1 MTSNGALLDKDT
13 IVSLKFCHINH
24 FQITL
29 DGGRESHN
37 KVKRDNGNKS
47 SFDLILTNIK
57 QLLEF
62 NESASVTL
70 RFNYSKKKLQELH
83 LVKEVCQAIPQE
95 LRGRIRVDL
104 ERIWQT
110 QGVEDIQNTELRPL
124 LEQFAKNGFRLS
136 YGGSFVPCYAE
147 KEHFETIYYNGKV
160 DFCDNYSEEQA
171 RGVIDE
177 TVK

>member
-70 RFNYSKKKLQELH
+70 RFNYSKKKTPGITLGEGGL
-83 LVKEVCQAIPQE
+83 PSDSS
-95 LRGRIRVDL
+95 RVTRKD
-104 ERIWQT
+104 
-110 QGVEDIQNTELRPL
+110 
-124 LEQFAKNGFRLS
+124 S
-136 YGGSFVPCYAE
+136 C
-147 KEHFETIYYNGKV
+147 
-160 DFCDNYSEEQA
+160 
-171 RGVIDE
+171 
-177 TVK
+177 